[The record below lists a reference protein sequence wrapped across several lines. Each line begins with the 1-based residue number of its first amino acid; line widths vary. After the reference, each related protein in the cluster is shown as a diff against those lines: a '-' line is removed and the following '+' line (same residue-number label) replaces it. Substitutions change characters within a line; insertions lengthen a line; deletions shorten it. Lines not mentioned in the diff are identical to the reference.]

1 MNTPCGSGFKRESPY
16 KMLYISHRGNTLG
29 PIPAF
34 ENTPDYI
41 VAAIHRGF
49 MVEIDLWGEVD
60 GHFRTLWLGHDRPER
75 PVRPEFLAQY
85 NQSLIYHCKNIHAYT
100 ILMSKVLQPIA
111 FFHDRDDYT
120 FTSNGW
126 LWCYPGKP
134 LPLVAS
140 GVNSILV
147 LPERFESF
155 DNLPYYPSQYDLS
168 GICSDHIETIASLMK
183 HK

>member
-1 MNTPCGSGFKRESPY
+1 
-16 KMLYISHRGNTLG
+16 MLYISHRGNTLG

-49 MVEIDLWGEVD
+49 MVEVDLWGEVD
-60 GHFRTLWLGHDRPER
+60 GNFRTLWLGHDRPER
-75 PVRPEFLAQY
+75 PVRPEFLCQH
-85 NQSLIYHCKNIHAYT
+85 NEHLVYHCKNIQAYA
-100 ILMSKVLQPIA
+100 ILKSIVVHPIV

-120 FTSNGW
+120 LTSNGW
-126 LWCYPGKP
+126 IWCYPGKP
-134 LPLVAS
+134 LPPMDSEVS
-140 GVNSILV
+140 GILV

-155 DNLPYYPSQYDLS
+155 SNIPSYRTRYALS
-168 GICSDHIETIASLMK
+168 GICSDHVETLRDLME